1 MVALI
6 ASFHISHGRAIR
18 FLVWSINPRHK
29 SSAVDIVHC
38 IYCDLQRE
46 SNLLH
51 PAREGGAL
59 PPKKL
64 LHSALTD
71 WFQPLSTAERFLFD
85 GTRLKGVGIEI
96 DPKSIA
102 RAPFSSQITSPYK
115 SISYKICV

>member
-1 MVALI
+1 MRHRIIPQVIVALI

-18 FLVWSINPRHK
+18 FLVWNINPRHK

-38 IYCDLQRE
+38 T
-46 SNLLH
+46 
-51 PAREGGAL
+51 A
-59 PPKKL
+59 
-64 LHSALTD
+64 
-71 WFQPLSTAERFLFD
+71 STATCNARAVHLHQKNCYIQLSLIERFLFD